1 MLLQNAFLDT
11 SVFYLHHVFSNGSHE
26 RAWLKKDVHAV
37 QVITVLEVADAEMAK
52 RVEAAIRANYPVISG
67 PYGITN

>member
-37 QVITVLEVADAEMAK
+37 QVITVLEVADAELVLVVAGSSPTPSSAMLLK
-52 RVEAAIRANYPVISG
+52 KG
-67 PYGITN
+67 